1 MSQNLDLKAIERKAF
16 RSVHQDGLWDIYLG
30 GLMLVL
36 SLFFAIPESGEG
48 ELTYMVIA
56 LLGVTVVFAVF
67 QLGKKYITT
76 PRMGQVQF
84 GPERQ
89 KRKITLGWIMG
100 AYVLV
105 TLGMVLFS
113 LYIWNRSASGQT
125 VDLALTPSLERVLVA
140 LVAALLAGTSTLV
153 ISYFREFVRG
163 YYIALLM
170 GLGFFFTLLLD
181 MTIPM
186 LVAGALIL
194 VPGLILF
201 VNFLPQHPLP
211 PQEARHGSSRDAR
224 RFVRPR
230 RSGPSH
236 PRTGPL
242 PGDGIALRDR
252 KRGFHFPYEP
262 AWSNVGQPLR
272 PHHKTGG
279 RRLRGGGEGFQRQA
293 PADDIEP
300 DERGQEGIQCLPSGD
315 EANAG

>member
-186 LVAGALIL
+186 IVAGALIL
-194 VPGLILF
+194 VPGLVLF
-201 VNFLPQHPLP
+201 VNFLRQHPLP
-211 PQEARHGSSRDAR
+211 PREVSHGNS
-224 RFVRPR
+224 
-230 RSGPSH
+230 
-236 PRTGPL
+236 
-242 PGDGIALRDR
+242 
-252 KRGFHFPYEP
+252 
-262 AWSNVGQPLR
+262 
-272 PHHKTGG
+272 
-279 RRLRGGGEGFQRQA
+279 
-293 PADDIEP
+293 
-300 DERGQEGIQCLPSGD
+300 
-315 EANAG
+315 

>member
-1 MSQNLDLKAIERKAF
+1 MSHNLDLKAIERKAF

-56 LLGVTVVFAVF
+56 LLGVAIVFAVF
-67 QLGKKYITT
+67 QLGKRYITT

-105 TLGMVLFS
+105 TLGIVLFS
-113 LYIWNRSASGQT
+113 LYVWNSSASGQT
-125 VDLALTPSLERVLVA
+125 VDLAMTPSLGRVLVA
-140 LVAALLAGTSTLV
+140 SVAALIAGTSTLV

-181 MTIPM
+181 MTVPM
-186 LVAGALIL
+186 IIAGVLIL
-194 VPGLILF
+194 VPGLVLF
-201 VNFLPQHPLP
+201 VNFLRQHPLP
-211 PQEARHGSSRDAR
+211 PQEAHHGN
-224 RFVRPR
+224 P
-230 RSGPSH
+230 
-236 PRTGPL
+236 
-242 PGDGIALRDR
+242 
-252 KRGFHFPYEP
+252 
-262 AWSNVGQPLR
+262 
-272 PHHKTGG
+272 
-279 RRLRGGGEGFQRQA
+279 
-293 PADDIEP
+293 
-300 DERGQEGIQCLPSGD
+300 
-315 EANAG
+315 

>member
-1 MSQNLDLKAIERKAF
+1 MSHNLDLKAIERKAF

-56 LLGVTVVFAVF
+56 LLGVAVVFAVF
-67 QLGKKYITT
+67 QLGKRYITT

-105 TLGMVLFS
+105 TLGIVLFS
-113 LYIWNRSASGQT
+113 LYVWNSSASGQT
-125 VDLALTPSLERVLVA
+125 VDLAMTPSLGRVLVA
-140 LVAALLAGTSTLV
+140 SVAALIAGTSTLV

-181 MTIPM
+181 MTVPM
-186 LVAGALIL
+186 IIAGVLIL
-194 VPGLILF
+194 VPGLVLF
-201 VNFLPQHPLP
+201 VNFLRQHPLP
-211 PQEARHGSSRDAR
+211 PQEAHHGN
-224 RFVRPR
+224 P
-230 RSGPSH
+230 
-236 PRTGPL
+236 
-242 PGDGIALRDR
+242 
-252 KRGFHFPYEP
+252 
-262 AWSNVGQPLR
+262 
-272 PHHKTGG
+272 
-279 RRLRGGGEGFQRQA
+279 
-293 PADDIEP
+293 
-300 DERGQEGIQCLPSGD
+300 
-315 EANAG
+315 

>member
-100 AYVLV
+100 FYFLV
-105 TLGMVLFS
+105 TLGLFLFS
-113 LYIWNRSASGQT
+113 LYMWNATASGWPT
-125 VDLALTPSLERVLVA
+125 DLILDPSLERAFVA
-140 LVAALLAGTSTLV
+140 SIAALIAGTSTLV

-186 LVAGALIL
+186 IVAGALIL

-201 VNFLPQHPLP
+201 VNFLRQHPLP
-211 PQEARHGSSRDAR
+211 PQEARHGSS
-224 RFVRPR
+224 
-230 RSGPSH
+230 
-236 PRTGPL
+236 
-242 PGDGIALRDR
+242 
-252 KRGFHFPYEP
+252 
-262 AWSNVGQPLR
+262 
-272 PHHKTGG
+272 
-279 RRLRGGGEGFQRQA
+279 
-293 PADDIEP
+293 
-300 DERGQEGIQCLPSGD
+300 
-315 EANAG
+315 

>member
-16 RSVHQDGLWDIYLG
+16 RSVYQDGLWDIYLG

-48 ELTYMVIA
+48 ELAYMVIA
-56 LLGVTVVFAVF
+56 FLGVAIVFGVF

-105 TLGMVLFS
+105 TLGIVLFS
-113 LYIWNRSASGQT
+113 LYVWNRSASGQN

-140 LVAALLAGTSTLV
+140 SVAALLAGTSTLV

-170 GLGFFFTLLLD
+170 GLGFFFTLLLN
-181 MTIPM
+181 MTTPM
-186 LVAGALIL
+186 IVAGVLIL
-194 VPGLILF
+194 VPGLVLF
-201 VNFLPQHPLP
+201 VNFLRQHPLP
-211 PQEARHGSSRDAR
+211 PQEARHGN
-224 RFVRPR
+224 P
-230 RSGPSH
+230 
-236 PRTGPL
+236 
-242 PGDGIALRDR
+242 
-252 KRGFHFPYEP
+252 
-262 AWSNVGQPLR
+262 
-272 PHHKTGG
+272 
-279 RRLRGGGEGFQRQA
+279 
-293 PADDIEP
+293 
-300 DERGQEGIQCLPSGD
+300 
-315 EANAG
+315 

>member
-16 RSVHQDGLWDIYLG
+16 RSVHQDGSWDIYLG

-56 LLGVTVVFAVF
+56 LLGVAVVFAVF

-84 GPERQ
+84 GPERR

-186 LVAGALIL
+186 IVAGALIL

-201 VNFLPQHPLP
+201 VNFLRQHPLP
-211 PQEARHGSSRDAR
+211 PQEARHGSS
-224 RFVRPR
+224 
-230 RSGPSH
+230 
-236 PRTGPL
+236 
-242 PGDGIALRDR
+242 
-252 KRGFHFPYEP
+252 
-262 AWSNVGQPLR
+262 
-272 PHHKTGG
+272 
-279 RRLRGGGEGFQRQA
+279 
-293 PADDIEP
+293 
-300 DERGQEGIQCLPSGD
+300 
-315 EANAG
+315 

>member
-56 LLGVTVVFAVF
+56 LLGVAVVFAVF

-89 KRKITLGWIMG
+89 KRKIKLAWIMG

-201 VNFLPQHPLP
+201 VNFLRQHPLP
-211 PQEARHGSSRDAR
+211 PREG
-224 RFVRPR
+224 
-230 RSGPSH
+230 RSG
-236 PRTGPL
+236 
-242 PGDGIALRDR
+242 
-252 KRGFHFPYEP
+252 
-262 AWSNVGQPLR
+262 
-272 PHHKTGG
+272 
-279 RRLRGGGEGFQRQA
+279 RR
-293 PADDIEP
+293 
-300 DERGQEGIQCLPSGD
+300 
-315 EANAG
+315 